1 MTDQDLTRVTERIA
15 GHVSAFLS
23 SHSEF
28 HGPELHRYVEA
39 QVGGYVAPGSPDRI
53 MRMMRQKGL
62 VNYELVSRSQS
73 LYRALPVEI
82 QRELF

>member
-1 MTDQDLTRVTERIA
+1 MANEITRVTERIA

-23 SHSEF
+23 THSEF

-53 MRMMRQKGL
+53 MRAMRQRGEI
-62 VNYELVSRSQS
+62 NYVVVSRSQS
-73 LYRALPVEI
+73 LYRSIPVKG
-82 QRELF
+82 QMELF